1 MKVLFAGACVALA
14 VAGCASKPVPET
26 DQTYRIEWIGE
37 RPLIDYSHITLT
49 LDGNGRAY
57 GSAGCN
63 HWFASYT
70 LEGDKLTFGQPGSTR
85 KMCAEALMEQ
95 EGRFLQML
103 RDVQRWDFSDQGELR
118 LWPASGRAMRMWP
131 EG

>member
-1 MKVLFAGACVALA
+1 MKALIASACAALA
-14 VAGCASKPVPET
+14 LAGCASKPVPEAE
-26 DQTYRIEWIGE
+26 QTYRVEWIGE
-37 RPLIDYSHITLT
+37 RPLIDYSHVTLT

-70 LEGDKLTFGQPGSTR
+70 LDGDKLTFGPAGSTR
-85 KMCAEALMEQ
+85 KMCADALMEQ
-95 EGRFLQML
+95 EGRFLKML
-103 RDVQRWDFSDQGELR
+103 GDIQRWDFNDEGELR

>member
-1 MKVLFAGACVALA
+1 MKALIAGACMALA
-14 VAGCASKPVPET
+14 LAGCASKPVPET

-37 RPLIDYSHITLT
+37 RPLIDYSHVTLT

-70 LEGDKLTFGQPGSTR
+70 LEGDKLTFGHPGSTR
-85 KMCAEALMEQ
+85 KMCAEGLMEQ
-95 EGRFLQML
+95 EQHFLKML
-103 RDVQRWDFSDQGELR
+103 GEIQRWDITDEGELR
-118 LWPASGRAMRMWP
+118 LWPASGRAMRMWA

>member
-49 LDGNGRAY
+49 LDGKGRAY

>member
-1 MKVLFAGACVALA
+1 MKTLIAGACVALA
-14 VAGCASKPVPET
+14 LAGCASKPVPEA

-37 RPLIDYSHITLT
+37 RPLIDYSHVTLT
-49 LDGNGRAY
+49 LDGKGRAY

-70 LEGDKLTFGQPGSTR
+70 LDGDKLTFDQPGATR

>member
-1 MKVLFAGACVALA
+1 MKALIAGACVALA
-14 VAGCASKPVPET
+14 LAGCASKPVPEAE
-26 DQTYRIEWIGE
+26 QTYRVEWIGE

-70 LEGDKLTFGQPGSTR
+70 LDGDTLTFGPAGSTR
-85 KMCAEALMEQ
+85 KMCADALMEQ
-95 EGRFLQML
+95 EGRFLKML
-103 RDVQRWDFSDQGELR
+103 GEIQRWDLTDEGELR
-118 LWPASGRAMRMWP
+118 LWPVSGRAMRMWP

>member
-1 MKVLFAGACVALA
+1 MKVLFAGAWVALA

>member
-1 MKVLFAGACVALA
+1 MKALIAGACTALA
-14 VAGCASKPVPET
+14 LAGCASKPVPET
-26 DQTYRIEWIGE
+26 EQTYRIEWIGE
-37 RPLIDYSHITLT
+37 RPLIDYSHLTLT

-70 LEGDKLTFGQPGSTR
+70 LDGDKLTFGQPGATR
-85 KMCAEALMEQ
+85 KLCADALMEQ
-95 EGRFLQML
+95 EGRFLKML
-103 RDVQRWDFSDQGELR
+103 GEIQRWDFNDQGELR
-118 LWPASGRAMRMWP
+118 LWPASGRALRMWP